1 MWFLPGPGKFDLPI
15 CIETLTNLSDQQM
28 MLNSLSETLIGLSF
42 KVYNQLGRGYLEKV
56 YENALAHEL
65 TKVEIT
71 LQQQPFLIV
80 RYDGIVVGEF
90 QPDLIID
97 NKLLVEI
104 KAVSEITKNHE
115 AQCFN
120 YLKASSLKLGLLINF
135 GATSVQVR
143 RKVNGF

>member
-1 MWFLPGPGKFDLPI
+1 M
-15 CIETLTNLSDQQM
+15 ETLTNLSDQQL

-56 YENALAHEL
+56 YENALVHEL
-65 TKVEIT
+65 TKVGIT

-80 RYDGIVVGEF
+80 RYDGIVIGEF

-120 YLKASSLKLGLLINF
+120 ESL
-135 GATSVQVR
+135 VR
-143 RKVNGF
+143 NSFRTRDVSRTQ

>member
-1 MWFLPGPGKFDLPI
+1 MVW
-15 CIETLTNLSDQQM
+15 ETLTNLSDQQM
-28 MLNSLSETLIGLSF
+28 MLNSLSETLIGLSY

-56 YENALAHEL
+56 YKNALAHEL
-65 TKVEIT
+65 TKVGIT

-104 KAVSEITKNHE
+104 KAVFEITKNHE